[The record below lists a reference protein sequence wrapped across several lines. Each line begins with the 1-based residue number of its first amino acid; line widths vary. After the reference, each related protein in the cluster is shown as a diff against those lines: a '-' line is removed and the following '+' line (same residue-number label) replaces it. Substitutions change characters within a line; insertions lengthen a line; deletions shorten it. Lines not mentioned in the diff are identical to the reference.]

1 MGHSFEKI
9 PIEKPES
16 PHHMFDK
23 LYLPGKV
30 NELYLPG
37 KVNENETLKWL
48 HHKKFIY
55 KNISK
60 IPTRIRDLCM
70 QNYIFVRV
78 IRYYLNKLQ
87 QQ

>member
-30 NELYLPG
+30 NE
-37 KVNENETLKWL
+37 NETLKWL
-48 HHKKFIY
+48 HHKKLIY
-55 KNISK
+55 TNTSK
-60 IPTRIRDLCM
+60 TPTRMRDLCM